1 MKEGKLLKEYIQKK
15 NIKARQIC
23 FDIGR
28 SSNYMQ
34 VQYNKDK
41 LPRNV
46 ISLLDEYFKVDILKE
61 IGVKGDD
68 ITEKLTKSIVPSDK
82 GKRKRVIIDFL
93 DGNIINL
100 ETINM

>member
-61 IGVKGDD
+61 IGAKGDD

-82 GKRKRVIIDFL
+82 GKTKRVIIDFL